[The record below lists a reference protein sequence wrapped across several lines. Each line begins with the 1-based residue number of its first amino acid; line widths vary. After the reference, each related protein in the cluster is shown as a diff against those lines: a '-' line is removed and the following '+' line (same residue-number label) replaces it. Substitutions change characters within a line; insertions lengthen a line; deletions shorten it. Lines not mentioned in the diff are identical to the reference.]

1 MSKRSHAALYHF
13 RPNDLMKSFS
23 IIAILSALALPG
35 LQAQDAGA
43 PPKDVT
49 DSSSSKKGQRRTLI
63 PTASGPSAVPTPLAD
78 AVPVVQ
84 SNSLVKVNATSQ
96 AYSLHLPWQKESPSG
111 RRGLGVVLAG
121 NRVLVT
127 AQMAADATYIELEL
141 PDSGQKIPA
150 KAIAVDYETNLALLE
165 CPASDRQKAFFAGLK
180 PMSVDSSARIGDS
193 VAILQTGRVGEL
205 IKNPLR
211 ISKVLTRRY
220 IVEGSGFLVY
230 EATGIIRSEANSFT
244 LPVVKGNKLAGL
256 LLSYDSK
263 NQVTTIL
270 PAPIIEHFLKDVADG
285 SYEGFPGLG
294 MEFQTTQDEQLR
306 DYLGLKPAEPGVLIT
321 SVVKGASADKAG
333 MKKNDI
339 LVSINGFNID
349 ARGDYKDPQ
358 YGALSAGHLVRG
370 RSYVGEK
377 VEIKVL
383 REGKETTLTG
393 ELTRKKPEE
402 HLVLPYIFDKGPRYI
417 LMGGLLF
424 QELSRPYLDAFG
436 EEQRGGAILRLAH
449 IASHPDDY
457 EKSGRKKLVFLSLVL
472 PTPSA
477 QGYDKLGGQ
486 VVNKVNGQDIKD
498 LNDLSDA
505 FKNNKDTVHVIE
517 LNDFPHVIY
526 LDGFSA
532 ERDNMKLLGGAYRIG
547 SLRRLE

>member
-1 MSKRSHAALYHF
+1 MTSNNLRL
-13 RPNDLMKSFS
+13 NDLMKPLS
-23 IIAILSALALPG
+23 IIAILSALALQG
-35 LQAQDAGA
+35 LQAQEEAQ
-43 PPKDVT
+43 PKDVT
-49 DSSSSKKGQRRTLI
+49 DSSSNKAEHKVNQKKRTML
-63 PTASGPSAVPTPLAD
+63 PNASGPAAAPAPLAE
-78 AVPVVQ
+78 AVPVAQ
-84 SNSLVKVNATSQ
+84 NSSLVKVNATSQ

-111 RRGLGVVLAG
+111 RRGLGVVLEG

-150 KAIAVDYETNLALLE
+150 KAIAVDYEANLALLE
-165 CPASDRQKAFFAGLK
+165 CPPSDRQKAFFAGLK
-180 PMSVDSSARIGDS
+180 PMGVDASARIGDS

-306 DYLGLKPAEPGVLIT
+306 DFMGLKPGEPGVLIT
-321 SVVKGASADKAG
+321 AVSKGASADKAG
-333 MKKNDI
+333 MQKNDI
-339 LVSINGFNID
+339 LVSINGFTID

-370 RSYVGEK
+370 RSYVGQK

-383 REGKETTLTG
+383 REGKEVALTG

-402 HLVLPYIFDKGPRYI
+402 HLVLPYLFDKGPRYV

-436 EEQRGGAILRLAH
+436 EDQRAGAILRLAY
-449 IASHPDDY
+449 IASHPEKY
-457 EKSGRKKLVFLSLVL
+457 EESGRKKLVFLSLVL

-486 VVNKVNGQDIKD
+486 VVNKVNGKVIND
-498 LNDLSDA
+498 LNDVAEA
-505 FKNNKDTVHVIE
+505 FKNNKDVAHVIE
-517 LNDFPHVIY
+517 LNDFPHIIY
-526 LDGFSA
+526 LDGFTA
-532 ERDNMKLLGGAYRIG
+532 ERDNMKLMGGAYRIG
-547 SLRRLE
+547 SLKRLE

>member
-1 MSKRSHAALYHF
+1 MIST
-13 RPNDLMKSFS
+13 PNVFFATPTPMKSS
-23 IIAILSALALPG
+23 CLIALVLACAMPHLR
-35 LQAQDAGA
+35 AQQPAEAA
-43 PPKDVT
+43 PPAPVQKVT
-49 DSSSSKKGQRRTLI
+49 SKKPTLRDG
-63 PTASGPSAVPTPLAD
+63 GPGVLSEPQ
-78 AVPVVQ
+78 PVVQ
-84 SNSLVKVNATSQ
+84 NSSLVKVNATSQ
-96 AYSLHLPWQKESPSG
+96 GYSLHLPWQKESPSG

-141 PDSGQKIPA
+141 PDTGQKIPA
-150 KAIAVDYETNLALLE
+150 KTLAVDYEANLALLE

-180 PMSVDSSARIGDS
+180 PMGIDASARIGDA

-211 ISKVLTRRY
+211 VSKVLTRRY

-285 SYEGFPGLG
+285 KYEGFPGLG
-294 MEFQTTQDEQLR
+294 MEFQTTQDEQFR
-306 DYLGLKPAEPGVLIT
+306 EYLSLKPNEPGVLVT
-321 SVVKGASADKAG
+321 TVVKGASADKAG

-339 LVSINGFNID
+339 LLSINGFAID

-358 YGALSAGHLVRG
+358 YGALSAGHLIRG
-370 RSYVGEK
+370 RAYVGEK
-377 VEIKVL
+377 VEIKVM
-383 REGKETTLTG
+383 RDGKEMTLNG
-393 ELTRKKPEE
+393 ELARKKPEDY
-402 HLVLPYIFDKGPRYI
+402 LVLPYQFDKGPRYV

-436 EEQRGGAILRLAH
+436 EDQRGGAILRLAH
-449 IASHPDDY
+449 IASHPDKY
-457 EKSGRKKLVFLSLVL
+457 ESSGRKKLVFLSLVL

-486 VVNKVNGQDIKD
+486 VVNKVNGKTIND
-498 LNDLSDA
+498 LNDLSEA
-505 FKNNKDTVHVIE
+505 FKDRKETWHVIE
-517 LNDFPHVIY
+517 LDDFPHVIY
-526 LDGFSA
+526 LDTFNA
-532 ERDNMKLLGGAYRIG
+532 ERDNMRLLGGAYRIG
-547 SLRRLE
+547 SLKRLE